1 MAQTQ
6 VTPERFR
13 AVKQMIAGGAIHRE
27 VAEVMDLSVHT
38 VGMISR
44 AASLE
49 EYRET
54 VNDRKYASRT
64 PQRFKPRLASPPAPV
79 PSPTPSPAPVPSPL
93 AGQYQ
98 MNRIMEAL
106 KEQNEHLKLISNKL
120 AFIVDELTK

>member
-1 MAQTQ
+1 MSQTQ

-54 VNDRKYASRT
+54 VNGSKYVRRFRTAST
-64 PQRFKPRLASPPAPV
+64 PPFATSPPPAPI
-79 PSPTPSPAPVPSPL
+79 PSPAPSPL

>member
-54 VNDRKYASRT
+54 VNGSKYVRRFRPAAT
-64 PQRFKPRLASPPAPV
+64 PPPAPAL
-79 PSPTPSPAPVPSPL
+79 PPTPAPSPAPSPL